1 MARRPSRR
9 IFGQVEERRSAVT
22 GAITSWRARYV
33 GPDTEKPGRSFGDKM
48 AAEAWLN
55 DERIVIDRGEW
66 KPPKV
71 REREARLAEQRAI
84 TLAEW
89 AERSVANKKLRPS
102 TRTRYTRALKQ
113 RILPELGHI
122 PLAELTRLDVA
133 NWYTRLAA
141 TAAAEAK
148 VRKANGYKGNND
160 GRGVLFSAYQVLS
173 SVLNDAV
180 DHELLDAS
188 PAKVKGGLQYE
199 AIHEP
204 VVLTPEQMWRLTE
217 LLPDYLQALV
227 PLAVATGLR
236 NGELRAL
243 RRRHLDLADP
253 ARAVVKVRGTAAN
266 NKEAGR
272 YNEIGE
278 PKTKKS
284 VRDVPIPSF
293 VVPILKEHL
302 TKYAGR
308 GDEGMVFP
316 AKRGGVLHASVVERN
331 WQAVRVQVG
340 LDDLHIH
347 DLRHTALT
355 WAARAGATLAELMAI
370 AGHANPTIVLHY
382 QHVGDEERRHAIAEK
397 IGTVFQDE
405 LAERRL
411 RRADEAREEGDA
423 NSRHG

>member
-1 MARRPSRR
+1 MAGISAKRV
-9 IFGQVEERRSAVT
+9 FGELEKRTNARSGKVT
-22 GAITSWRARYV
+22 GWRARYV
-33 GPDTEKPGRSFGDKM
+33 GPDTQRHPKTFGDKM

-55 DERIVIDRGEW
+55 VERILIDRGEW
-66 KPPKV
+66 KPPKA
-71 REREARLAEQRAI
+71 REREERLAQQRAI
-84 TLAEW
+84 TVAEW

-102 TRTRYTRALKQ
+102 TRSRYERALKQ
-113 RILPELGHI
+113 RILPELGQI
-122 PLAELTRLDVA
+122 PLADLSRLDVA

-141 TAAAEAK
+141 TASAEAK
-148 VRKANGYKGNND
+148 LRKENGCKGNND

-173 SVLNDAV
+173 SILNDAV

-188 PAKVKGGLQYE
+188 PAKVKRGLQYE

-204 VVLTPEQMWRLTE
+204 VVLTPDQMWHMTE
-217 LLPDYLQALV
+217 LLPNYLQALV

-243 RRRHLDLADP
+243 RRRHLDLADGS
-253 ARAVVKVRGTAAN
+253 RAVVKVRGTAAN
-266 NKEAGR
+266 NKQAGR
-272 YNEIGE
+272 YNEIGP

-302 TKYAGR
+302 EKYAGP
-308 GDEGMVFP
+308 GSDGMVFP

-331 WQAVRVQVG
+331 WSVARGKVG

-355 WAARAGATLAELMAI
+355 WAARAGATLKELMAI
-370 AGHANPTIVLHY
+370 AGHAHPTIVLRY
-382 QHVGDEERRHAIAEK
+382 QHVGDEERRHAIAERV
-397 IGTVFQDE
+397 GAAFQDE
-405 LAERRL
+405 LAD
-411 RRADEAREEGDA
+411 RRARKAQDDAGAEAAGRA
-423 NSRHG
+423 